1 MVKFKIKP
9 TTLKDIA
16 TELNISIATVSKS
29 LKSYSDV
36 SSSTRAAVV
45 KMVKKMNYNPNV
57 AAVNL
62 RTQQSKT
69 IGVIIPTVAHQFF
82 SEVLSGIIEEAE
94 KNGYLVITLQSNEQV
109 DSEKRQILLLQH
121 KRVDGILISL
131 SNETYKFKHIEEVIQ
146 NNIPVV
152 LFDKISKIV
161 NCSKVTINDCQAAYD
176 AVTYLI
182 KKGYKKIAHFRG
194 SLKPQNS
201 IDRFVGYKKALV
213 DNGISFDPLL
223 VYLCDNNDDFN
234 DGFQNARKLLEEQ
247 PDVDAIFA
255 ITDAVAVGIYNYF
268 HEIGIK
274 VPEDIAIFGFS
285 NWFMSSVLTPSL
297 STIQQPGFEMGRK
310 SCEILLE
317 EIKNLKNDI
326 PYNFQQVVLPT
337 SLVIRN
343 ST

>member
-1 MVKFKIKP
+1 MKP

-36 SSSTRAAVV
+36 SRSTRAAVV

-234 DGFQNARKLLEEQ
+234 DGFQNARKLLDEQ

-255 ITDAVAVGIYNYF
+255 ITDSVAVGIYNCF
-268 HEIGIK
+268 HEVGIK

-326 PYNFQQVVLPT
+326 SYNFQQVVLPT